1 MLLSAVENRV
11 EDLNILLQHVQRH
24 KWHTGY
30 CWRVRVGEAN
40 STMPT
45 VVVTPV
51 GEQYC
56 RFGFRKAPYPATSVT
71 VRHRGC
77 INVSMKVHPER
88 VDPLV
93 NSYNPPLLQLGHA
106 NTDVSTV
113 LLMDAV
119 HREVRVER
127 RNFEQRGR

>member
-1 MLLSAVENRV
+1 
-11 EDLNILLQHVQRH
+11 
-24 KWHTGY
+24 
-30 CWRVRVGEAN
+30 
-40 STMPT
+40 MPT
-45 VVVTPV
+45 VVVTPA
-51 GEQYC
+51 GEQYF